1 MIVRNFT
8 QEDLV
13 YRIAGKKLVLK
24 ADDFTVVDETIVTP
38 KALQAFFRENI
49 QIFGRDKALV
59 KKEKSLI
66 QNLKDDTN
74 DEVDLVM
81 SKDGLIKITSK
92 KVTAEP
98 EEVKPEEEVKA
109 EEPEETK
116 PEKPEETKP
125 EEPEEVKAEEESK
138 ATIKKDSKKVTKKNN
153 KKNK

>member
-81 SKDGLIKITSK
+81 SKDGSIKITSK
-92 KVTAEP
+92 KATTEP
-98 EEVKPEEEVKA
+98 KEEV
-109 EEPEETK
+109 
-116 PEKPEETKP
+116 KP
-125 EEPEEVKAEEESK
+125 EEPEEVKPKEPEEVKPKEPEEVKSEEESK
-138 ATIKKDSKKVTKKNN
+138 VAIKKVSKKVTKKNN

>member
-98 EEVKPEEEVKA
+98 EVKPEESEEV
-109 EEPEETK
+109 
-116 PEKPEETKP
+116 KP
-125 EEPEEVKAEEESK
+125 EEPEEVKPEEPEEGSK
-138 ATIKKDSKKVTKKNN
+138 ATIKKVSKKVTKKNN
-153 KKNK
+153 KKSK

>member
-138 ATIKKDSKKVTKKNN
+138 ATIKKVSKKVAKK
-153 KKNK
+153 K

>member
-98 EEVKPEEEVKA
+98 EEVKPEEEEVKA
-109 EEPEETK
+109 EE
-116 PEKPEETKP
+116 PEETKP

>member
-125 EEPEEVKAEEESK
+125 EKPEETKPEEPEEVKAEEPEE
-138 ATIKKDSKKVTKKNN
+138 
-153 KKNK
+153 